1 MLQPRQRG
9 GIDEGYAM
17 TNLESPTM
25 ADAAPAPPIQRL
37 CKYRSMEEGTAR
49 ERTLAILK
57 NRELRYSPASSFND
71 PFDCRLDI
79 ALKSKDEADQ
89 LVDNVAGA
97 FRAIGSKLVASAKA
111 AFKGNGGVTSAP
123 PSDDATEPT
132 TKPRSRWQ
140 VTGARVQDD
149 DGQWRDVP
157 WEDVVNDVQV
167 RRMSKLYKILDQSF
181 GVLCLS
187 KCPDDILLWSHYAD
201 SHRGLCLEFDV
212 AGYSEVFPRLHAV
225 KYADEYPDISSDFPD
240 LLGLFQAKSGGEIS
254 EKLLT
259 VADILADDL
268 AGDAQ
273 SESSEHRT
281 ALSLARWF
289 YVKSS
294 HWAYERE
301 WRCLRSK
308 PGPQSF
314 PPDALTRIIVGCV
327 DTEATLKAVR
337 DAIAGTPLQ
346 NVRLYK
352 AVRQARRFGLDI
364 VPAD

>member
-1 MLQPRQRG
+1 
-9 GIDEGYAM
+9 M

-37 CKYRSMEEGTAR
+37 CKYRSMAEGTAR
-49 ERTLAILK
+49 ERTVAILT

-111 AFKGNGGVTSAP
+111 AFKGSGGVTSAP

-149 DGQWRDVP
+149 HGQWRDVP

-225 KYADEYPDISSDFPD
+225 KYADAYPDISPDFPD
-240 LLGLFQAKSGGEIS
+240 LLRLFQAKSGGEIS